1 MAAVG
6 CAGVG
11 GAAGG
16 IGAAQLISRRQP
28 SHKALRRRT
37 CRILIMC
44 RGYLS
49 SGLRR
54 LDSLIEQQGTIRPA
68 IDPLQNPIAILFHLA
83 FPDDL
88 SAERFIE
95 TIGRCISGQRSN
107 DQRGHAQ
114 LRKVASC
121 GLEQTAAHSAPL
133 AIEPYIQGIY
143 ITGML
148 PRPNFGGAAHDNADD
163 LIARFARRCVYSEID
178 ALAWAAAIG
187 NIAEGVSP
195 SLLRHL

>member
-37 CRILIMC
+37 CRILIMS

-54 LDSLIEQQGTIRPA
+54 LDSLIMQQGTIRPA

-88 SAERFIE
+88 SAERFVE
-95 TIGRCISGQRSN
+95 MIGRCISRQRSN
-107 DQRGHAQ
+107 DQRGHSQ
-114 LRKVASC
+114 LREMVSC
-121 GLEQTAAHSAPL
+121 GPEQTAADAAPL
-133 AIEPYIQGIY
+133 AIEPYIQSVY
-143 ITGML
+143 ITRML
-148 PRPNFGGAAHDNADD
+148 PRPNFGGTAHDNADD
-163 LIARFARRCVYSEID
+163 LIARFAGGCIYSQID
-178 ALAWAAAIG
+178 ALAWAAAI
-187 NIAEGVSP
+187 
-195 SLLRHL
+195 